1 MSGSEAESGADTT
14 VDAGS
19 QPGLPNWQDREE
31 DARSGWEKA
40 GIPKGEWLRAKE
52 SNDAAIKRAQ
62 VGSADFARL
71 MEARLRLHLGPPP
84 NVDFGDIS
92 AYKRSIYQDAL
103 AEDLRKEIRDKR
115 RVPRATLRLFVAAG
129 LLGLVVLVLALILLN
144 GSTPK
149 TSGTATAAATADTK
163 TTQAAPTQT
172 PTVEPIPAATASV
185 QPSPT
190 ANPEPSAKPLTPT
203 TTTAPTTPA
212 TVKASAAPVPASTGK
227 TPPGEEPFFKR
238 NK

>member
-40 GIPKGEWLRAKE
+40 GIPKGEWMRAKD

-115 RVPRATLRLFVAAG
+115 RLPRATLRLFVAAG

-144 GSTPK
+144 GTSTK
-149 TSGTATAAATADTK
+149 SGGPPSAIATADTK
-163 TTQAAPTQT
+163 PTPPALTQT

-185 QPSPT
+185 QPLPT
-190 ANPEPSAKPLTPT
+190 ATPEPSAKPVTPT
-203 TTTAPTTPA
+203 TTTAPTPA
-212 TVKASAAPVPASTGK
+212 TVKTSAAPVPPNTGK

>member
-1 MSGSEAESGADTT
+1 MSSSEAETGSDTT
-14 VDAGS
+14 VDKGS

-40 GIPKGEWLRAKE
+40 GIPKGEWMRAKE

-115 RVPRATLRLFVAAG
+115 RLPRAPLRLFVAAG

-144 GSTPK
+144 GSPK
-149 TSGTATAAATADTK
+149 TGATPSAIATAE
-163 TTQAAPTQT
+163 TQPTSPAPTPT
-172 PTVEPIPAATASV
+172 PTVEPGPAATASA
-185 QPSPT
+185 QPLPT
-190 ANPEPSAKPLTPT
+190 VNPEPTAKPLPPT
-203 TTTAPTTPA
+203 TA
-212 TVKASAAPVPASTGK
+212 TVQAPVATAKASAAPVPPSTGK

-238 NK
+238 SK